1 MSNYLKDVNSNIFN
15 NPVTLKVQST
25 FDKMKIN
32 SVDHEL
38 SIPQMVRRAKKT
50 TGKTLLNIDNLFE
63 EEHHPKKRINA
74 IMGYL
79 KKHKKSSLL
88 DFKRLK
94 FLRPFIK
101 NVNKKESIMK
111 HQEMV
116 IENKRKIILNIDE
129 KEKNKKKF
137 NLNKL
142 TNQGDKIR
150 ELIVPKL
157 DTYDLTKRTT
167 RDNTAFSSFRHEIV
181 ISDRLRNESIDK
193 IPNLKICPSLNE
205 KNVQSRRRNFPS
217 LNEKTKKLNT
227 KDNVII
233 NKSLKQIKNLSN
245 KPKKY
250 NNLITEEDII
260 PPIKIERFP
269 FIYDESFNKIQAI
282 YRKNKG
288 FLSLKD
294 KVMEFDKFLNLNE
307 KTVFNLRH
315 ILFNKFQCEDLKEDK
330 SHLDDPFLK
339 RSPSLL
345 SNSENKINRI
355 IRKTKISKTNILDK
369 IEKWKLDHTSDQ
381 SLLNKKSNLK

>member
-111 HQEMV
+111 HH
-116 IENKRKIILNIDE
+116 
-129 KEKNKKKF
+129 
-137 NLNKL
+137 
-142 TNQGDKIR
+142 KIR